1 MDATGRAQSLA
12 GIVTIAALPLLYIG
26 GTQQVTILVVIGLV
40 LFTAAMTITPAMH
53 FLITLRR
60 GRDAHG

>member
-12 GIVTIAALPLLYIG
+12 GIVTISALPLLYIG
-26 GTQQVTILVVIGLV
+26 GTQQVMILVVIGLV
-40 LFTAAMTITPAMH
+40 LFTTAMTITPVMH
-53 FLITLRR
+53 LLITLRR